1 MTRRNIMVFAIS
13 RISLLCLIFIVC
25 FVLIRKS
32 NIAHKRSWYFLS
44 FALSI
49 AVVTLSTLFPI
60 ENAFVRFPSVES
72 AYGYLNTEEA
82 QLVVEGKDTA
92 FVVWQNDINYDYLI
106 IPKAEDGWKI
116 GSGSD
121 TKQIS
126 QTIVD
131 GIVIYVYRYRDSEDY
146 YITVLDT
153 KGGTS
158 VVKDNQNSEFFCLKK
173 ANTALNE
180 IYCTYYAYVA
190 DLSDS
195 YSVTVNGETIV
206 LNEES
211 IK

>member
-1 MTRRNIMVFAIS
+1 M
-13 RISLLCLIFIVC
+13 
-25 FVLIRKS
+25 
-32 NIAHKRSWYFLS
+32 
-44 FALSI
+44 
-49 AVVTLSTLFPI
+49 
-60 ENAFVRFPSVES
+60 
-72 AYGYLNTEEA
+72 
-82 QLVVEGKDTA
+82 
-92 FVVWQNDINYDYLI
+92 
-106 IPKAEDGWKI
+106 
-116 GSGSD
+116 
-121 TKQIS
+121 
-126 QTIVD
+126 
-131 GIVIYVYRYRDSEDY
+131 IYVYRYRDSEDY